1 MRISDWSS
9 DVCSSDLLAHHPRPI
24 GMVPVMPLLRPTIFE
39 ADRIILSRD
48 LGDHLL
54 EPIDREVEVEIV
66 HLAGEE
72 MQLPAKL
79 RSERRPIIARIARQE
94 IGRASWRE
102 RVCQDV

>member
-1 MRISDWSS
+1 MVGD
-9 DVCSSDLLAHHPRPI
+9 LAHHPRPI

-79 RSERRPIIARIARQE
+79 RSERRPIIARIARKVEALFARSEEHTSELQSLM
-94 IGRASWRE
+94 RTSY
-102 RVCQDV
+102 